1 MYSSK
6 LKKIKYL
13 LFDLHGVILQND
25 SSVENIESLER
36 ILAVLKTDIQFAS
49 RLNVPLGVISA
60 SEDDSLLKQL
70 YATGIKEIY
79 SHSIDKV
86 SQAEI
91 LIRKYNLSYE
101 EIAFIGDD
109 ILDLPLLAKVGFS
122 ATTNN
127 ARREVKR
134 AVDYISKIKGTNSVI
149 SDILRMIEK
158 AKNSY

>member
-6 LKKIKYL
+6 LKRIKYL

-36 ILAVLKTDIQFAS
+36 ILALLKTDIQLAS
-49 RLNVPLGVISA
+49 GLNVPLGVISA
-60 SEDDSLLKQL
+60 SEDESLLKQL

-91 LIRKYNLSYE
+91 LIKKHNLSFE

-109 ILDLPLLAKVGFS
+109 ILDLPLLTKVGFS
-122 ATTNN
+122 ATTSN

-134 AVDYISKIKGTNSVI
+134 AVDYICKIKGTNSVI
-149 SDILRMIEK
+149 SDILTMIEK
-158 AKNSY
+158 AKNS